1 MPVVATNVEE
11 LVFESLIVDEEML
24 VVVPVG
30 LGLLELVEQTQGQEH
45 RPPFVVAAAGVVD
58 VVDLLK

>member
-30 LGLLELVEQTQGQEH
+30 LGLLELVEQTQSQEH
-45 RPPFVVAAAGVVD
+45 RPPLVVAAAGVVD
-58 VVDLLK
+58 VVDL